1 MIAYTSIAEALEAA
15 SRAASRKEKIQPVT
29 ELISS
34 LDEGELCPAIRLLMG
49 ELWPSWVGREMG
61 AGIEAVMDALGELA
75 GTQFVRDLQGDIGEV
90 GAVAE
95 KAIEKRSQSALSS
108 QPLTAMDVY
117 KALSQISRQSGRS
130 SCGRRSAI
138 LRGLFLEATPLEGKY
153 IARTLDGNMRV
164 GLGPS
169 LVCHAI
175 ALAFGKDPTDVKGAY
190 QLLPEMGLLA
200 LTLRGGRVVDL
211 TPGIPVRFMVP
222 SRRAKEPL
230 SPGLYQIR
238 YGGLRVQ
245 LHLHGGGFRAYSG
258 RLRDI
263 SRVLRAIEDDILTL
277 PQGTILVG
285 ELLGLKD
292 GRLIGQGELLSFLN
306 GNSSHSSIAPSI
318 KVVDLLLLKGRGLI
332 SLPFSRRWGEARAL
346 FSPAEDLLHPPLSLA
361 ETRDITRTEEVVEL
375 LSHVREIGLAGLI
388 IRDPQSPYRP
398 GAAGGD
404 LSICPSGR
412 AISPAVLQAGDGVA
426 VPVGRVKEG
435 GRNG

>member
-1 MIAYTSIAEALEAA
+1 MIAYTSIAEALESA
-15 SRAASRKEKIQPVT
+15 SRAASRREKIQPVT
-29 ELISS
+29 ELVSS
-34 LDEGELCPAIRLLMG
+34 LDEGELCPSIRLLMG
-49 ELWPSWVGREMG
+49 ELWPSWAGREMG
-61 AGIEAVMDALGELA
+61 TGIEAVMDALEELA
-75 GTQFVRDLQGDIGEV
+75 GTRFVSDLQGDIGEV

-95 KAIEKRSQSALSS
+95 KAIEKRSQSVLSS
-108 QPLTAMDVY
+108 QSLTAMDVY

-130 SCGRRSAI
+130 SRGRRSAI

-175 ALAFGKDPTDVKGAY
+175 ALAIGMDPASAKEAY

-200 LTLRGGRVVDL
+200 LALRDGRAVEV
-211 TPGIPVRFMVP
+211 TPEIPVRFMVP
-222 SRRAKEPL
+222 SRRAKEPP

-245 LHLHGGGFRAYSG
+245 LHLHRGGFRAYSG

-277 PQGTILVG
+277 PQGTIFVG
-285 ELLGLKD
+285 ELLGFKD

-306 GNSSHSSIAPSI
+306 GNSRHSSIAPSI
-318 KVVDLLLLKGRGLI
+318 KVADLLLLKGRDLI
-332 SLPFSRRWGEARAL
+332 SLPFSRRWEEARAL
-346 FSPAEDLLHPPLSLA
+346 LSPAEDLPYPPFSLA

-375 LSHVREIGLAGLI
+375 LSNVMEIGLAGLI
-388 IRDPQSPYRP
+388 MRDPQSSYRP
-398 GAAGGD
+398 GATGGD
-404 LSICPSGR
+404 SLVCSSGR
-412 AISPAVLQAGDGVA
+412 AIFATVLQAEDGVA
-426 VPVGRVKEG
+426 YHHMAGKGR
-435 GRNG
+435 RNG